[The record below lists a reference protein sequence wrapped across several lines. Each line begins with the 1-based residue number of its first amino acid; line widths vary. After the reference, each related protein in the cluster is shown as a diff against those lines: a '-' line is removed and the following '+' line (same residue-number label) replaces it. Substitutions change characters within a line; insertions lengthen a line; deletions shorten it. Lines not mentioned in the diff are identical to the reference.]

1 MVAAAAAATALAYFS
16 WNQQPNA
23 NSTPYI
29 ANDDG
34 KKPKQHR
41 DDDGVVSLIS
51 TVEECER
58 HTLSLGHV
66 LIAEMNMPGLE
77 ARNSSEYHAT
87 P

>member
-34 KKPKQHR
+34 KKPKQHHDQYGR
-41 DDDGVVSLIS
+41 GV
-51 TVEECER
+51 
-58 HTLSLGHV
+58 
-66 LIAEMNMPGLE
+66 
-77 ARNSSEYHAT
+77 
-87 P
+87 